1 MLHDYLEKSIRNKL
15 NILYVLHTRNSITN
29 RELSKILNL
38 SITGINMLVAEING
52 EIGNDA
58 EIIKDMSN
66 LSIYYRKEN
75 NITTLVHIICKN
87 SNVLMCLKFFI
98 TNKTKQSFSE
108 FYDKYFLSHA
118 SAYRIRQSCRTYLSS
133 IDLDIEQNTI
143 CGDEYRIRFLIALLY
158 YKYGINCC
166 DINQNDILTV
176 RKYILST
183 NNMIDMNYLQYTK
196 MEYIFFEYLFVL
208 SWKRKSYDVQI
219 PQYNHFDKLK
229 ELFVYNEMKKTI
241 KSELEP
247 ALGMKFSENDYDYLY
262 LVYCC
267 TNSCLFADKWTQKDI
282 LKIHDIVYSDPLFE
296 DLMKRV
302 EDIFGKD
309 IQASDSIKETFI
321 YFYKKTI
328 LGLCCLIPDEHFYMD
343 AHQRYST
350 KILYKILSDIIGKW
364 KIDNGLKNAI
374 DRTNIYY
381 LTLQIEF
388 ILRQNMDKI
397 LLYVISDQNVE
408 LEVMELTIK
417 HYFSSRC
424 TEIKPLLINAQ
435 NINFLSSQKNCIL
448 VLEKKFEGVIHF
460 YIKENNNNKIIPITV
475 EKGKREIQVISEAIF
490 EYEEKLF
497 SEYINS
503 LT

>member
-1 MLHDYLEKSIRNKL
+1 
-15 NILYVLHTRNSITN
+15 
-29 RELSKILNL
+29 
-38 SITGINMLVAEING
+38 
-52 EIGNDA
+52 
-58 EIIKDMSN
+58 
-66 LSIYYRKEN
+66 
-75 NITTLVHIICKN
+75 
-87 SNVLMCLKFFI
+87 
-98 TNKTKQSFSE
+98 
-108 FYDKYFLSHA
+108 
-118 SAYRIRQSCRTYLSS
+118 
-133 IDLDIEQNTI
+133 
-143 CGDEYRIRFLIALLY
+143 
-158 YKYGINCC
+158 
-166 DINQNDILTV
+166 
-176 RKYILST
+176 
-183 NNMIDMNYLQYTK
+183 
-196 MEYIFFEYLFVL
+196 
-208 SWKRKSYDVQI
+208 
-219 PQYNHFDKLK
+219 
-229 ELFVYNEMKKTI
+229 
-241 KSELEP
+241 
-247 ALGMKFSENDYDYLY
+247 
-262 LVYCC
+262 
-267 TNSCLFADKWTQKDI
+267 
-282 LKIHDIVYSDPLFE
+282 
-296 DLMKRV
+296 
-302 EDIFGKD
+302 
-309 IQASDSIKETFI
+309 
-321 YFYKKTI
+321 
-328 LGLCCLIPDEHFYMD
+328 MD
-343 AHQRYST
+343 AHQRHST